1 MTDRLEELMR
11 QRKEIDEEI
20 KRLKG
25 REICLENAKFFV
37 VPFRGGDCS
46 YRIAIKAEHRWSTIA
61 SAGDMTLTIERVKR
75 QIEDLNALLAEL
87 EGSE

>member
-1 MTDRLEELMR
+1 MNRLEELMK

-37 VPFRGGDCS
+37 VPFRDGECS
-46 YRIAIKAEHRWSTIA
+46 YRIAIKAAYRRWSTIA
-61 SAGDMTLTIERVKR
+61 SEHDMVLTIERVKR
-75 QIEDLNALLAEL
+75 QIEDLNALLAKL
-87 EGSE
+87 EGEG